1 MKVRTRL
8 LAVAASLGA
17 AAVAATPLVAQATYD
32 IDAYVFVNVP
42 VNSNGS
48 VTVGPVTVTWTI
60 SIPVTACS
68 YFSLDDA
75 DPIIPEAG
83 IAGGGCTGT
92 GVWTYAQIGCGT
104 GTLTGNMT
112 MTDGGDTRSLTV
124 TGLMTGFGATLAGTT
139 SGLGVVTGHIQLVPN
154 GTQTCVSGITGFTA
168 DGNLALAGN

>member
-1 MKVRTRL
+1 MKLRTRL
-8 LAVAASLGA
+8 LAVAASVGA

-42 VNSNGS
+42 INSTGT

-83 IAGGGCTGT
+83 IAGSGCSGT
-92 GVWTYAQIGCGT
+92 GVWTYAQVGCGT

-112 MTDGGDTRSLTV
+112 MVDGGSQRSFTMTGLV
-124 TGLMTGFGATLAGTT
+124 TGFAATVAGTT
-139 SGLGVVTGHIQLVPN
+139 SGLGVVTGHIQLVPS

-168 DGNLALAGN
+168 DGNLTLAGN